1 MKKIFC
7 LAFAA
12 MLCCGFVAC
21 SDDDDVNN
29 SNLTSEEKLL
39 VGTWTFEKGYE
50 YGYGYYY
57 AEDEGI
63 EEQWVFNSNGS
74 GRVKGRYYDGPDY
87 GWVSESWNFKWDIV
101 GSMLIVRDDEGDMLE
116 SRIEELSQ
124 HELVISDDEARYYY
138 VR

>member
-21 SDDDDVNN
+21 GNDDEENV
-29 SNLTSEEKLL
+29 NLTSEEKLL

-101 GSMLIVRDDEGDMLE
+101 GSMLIVRDDEGVLE
-116 SRIEELSQ
+116 SRIEALRQ
-124 HELVISDDEARYYY
+124 HELVLSDDEGTYYY